1 MKYIHLWLRNGG
13 KNDGSP
19 DSGQKDTM
27 DTGHLIWK
35 EQSRKQVFTCPVFSI
50 HETSSLSPEGERK
63 GFTVLEAA
71 DWAIV
76 IPVVE
81 TEQGKAFVMVRQW
94 RHGSRELSLE
104 FPGGVV
110 EPGEDPAAA
119 AARELEEETA
129 YAPGKIRK
137 IGEMRPNPAL
147 MSNRVH
153 FFLAESLEYR
163 KTRHLDEDEYIAVEI
178 IPENEALKDMGSP
191 PYVHALMASAL
202 GLYLLK
208 R

>member
-1 MKYIHLWLRNGG
+1 MNHE
-13 KNDGSP
+13 
-19 DSGQKDTM
+19 
-27 DTGHLIWK
+27 HLIWREK
-35 EQSRKQVFTCPVFSI
+35 GRRNVFTCPVFSI
-50 HETSSLSPEGERK
+50 QETSSLSPEGNCKR
-63 GFTVLEAA
+63 FTLLEAS

-81 TEQGKAFVMVRQW
+81 TEQGKAFVMVWQW
-94 RHGSRELSLE
+94 RHGAQELSLE
-104 FPGGVV
+104 FPGGVL

-153 FFLAESLEYR
+153 FFLAEALEYR
-163 KTRHLDEDEYIAVEI
+163 KARHLDEDEYIDVET
-178 IPENEALKDMGSP
+178 IPVDEALRNMGRP
-191 PYVHALMASAL
+191 PYIHALMASAL

-208 R
+208 P

>member
-1 MKYIHLWLRNGG
+1 
-13 KNDGSP
+13 
-19 DSGQKDTM
+19 M
-27 DTGHLIWK
+27 DNGHLIWK
-35 EQSRKQVFTCPVFSI
+35 EESRKPVFTCPVFSI
-50 HETSSLSPEGERK
+50 REISSLSPEGESKR
-63 GFTVLEAA
+63 FTVLDAS

-81 TEQGKAFVMVRQW
+81 TAGRKSFVMVRQW

-104 FPGGVV
+104 FPGGVL

-129 YAPGKIRK
+129 YAPGSIRK
-137 IGEMRPNPAL
+137 IGEMSPNPAL

-163 KTRHLDEDEYIAVEI
+163 GVRHLDEDEYVDVEI
-178 IPENEALKDMGSP
+178 IPADEVLRDMGRP
-191 PYVHALMASAL
+191 PYIHALMASAL
-202 GLYLLK
+202 ALYGLK
-208 R
+208 Q